1 MQAYSKYFATYIYI
15 HAYSRYFAAYINIHF
30 GWHFFAISFTFY
42 SYICTHLSVN
52 LIWKAISC
60 YTFMGKEELFLLLI
74 HILKSL
80 FMPYAPILRSIF
92 VPFSA
97 HMHISKA
104 LGYLPNTRTLYLPL
118 ATYEIHRFLPF
129 LQTARHWSSLLYH
142 QPQIWKKKEDAVA
155 ETLKKSW
162 DDYVYFFMFLFCK
175 DCFAL
180 CCGCGMLNWKVL
192 ARIWNLADRRH
203 RKVEFGSAVTYQR
216 EERRGER
223 SA

>member
-118 ATYEIHRFLPF
+118 ATYSTTNISTSSRRKETLRCSLHQLLAKGGTLPICAHFHALLHSKSKLGSLGLSTYLGTYPSFYKLSLNSTMAATYAQVNSINKIHRIVLKC
-129 LQTARHWSSLLYH
+129 HWGISLSTWWAHL
-142 QPQIWKKKEDAVA
+142 
-155 ETLKKSW
+155 
-162 DDYVYFFMFLFCK
+162 
-175 DCFAL
+175 
-180 CCGCGMLNWKVL
+180 
-192 ARIWNLADRRH
+192 
-203 RKVEFGSAVTYQR
+203 
-216 EERRGER
+216 
-223 SA
+223 